1 MNESSVATMRT
12 VDEDDSMDANDR
24 SIGRESVDGR
34 ARSSSH
40 PPIGRVI
47 INPIHHRHSNR
58 CIVDGFFRHP
68 RVTPGSF

>member
-1 MNESSVATMRT
+1 MNESSVATMRP
-12 VDEDDSMDANDR
+12 VDDDDSMDANDR

-34 ARSSSH
+34 ARSSSR

-58 CIVDGFFRHP
+58 
-68 RVTPGSF
+68 